1 LLVVHCDLGIQH
13 QGLRPK
19 RGHRLGELR
28 KALGQVFGVP
38 ADEADALAVLV
49 GEHAVAIYLFLVD
62 PAFVMDR
69 ARYERREH
77 ELDEGK

>member
-1 LLVVHCDLGIQH
+1 
-13 QGLRPK
+13 
-19 RGHRLGELR
+19 
-28 KALGQVFGVP
+28 VP

-62 PAFVMDR
+62 PAFVTDR